1 MSDRIILDKDYKNWI
16 GQLSNRY
23 RTAQI
28 KAAIAVNSE
37 MLRFYWELGRDIVA
51 IQSENKYGSRFFE
64 TLSRDL
70 KEAIPEAKGLSVKN
84 LYYIRR
90 FYQMYS
96 NLFPHLEG
104 KFPEVMGILEDEN
117 FPQAMGNLQSTEYLI
132 SKIPW
137 GHHRYLI
144 DRFFDEPSPVP
155 FYLKEIVK
163 NSWSQTVLDHMLDT
177 KLHLR
182 QGAAITNFKSQLPE
196 VTSDLAQEITK
207 DPYIF
212 DFTNLT
218 KPYQE
223 RELKEALL
231 KNITKFL
238 LELGEG
244 FAFVGQEYK
253 LNVGQTEQFTDLL
266 FYHLK
271 LRCYIVIELKVTK
284 FEPGYLGQLGM
295 YVTAVNHILKT
306 DQDNPTI
313 GLLVCKTKD
322 DVLAQYSLEGYNLPI
337 GVSQYQ
343 LDKFLPENFKSALPS
358 IEEIEAKLKE
368 E

>member
-1 MSDRIILDKDYKNWI
+1 MSGRVILDEGYKEWI
-16 GQLSNRY
+16 GQLSIQY
-23 RTAQI
+23 RNAQI
-28 KAAIAVNSE
+28 KAAVAVNTE
-37 MLRFYWELGRDIVA
+37 MLQFYWELGRGIESM
-51 IQSENKYGSRFFE
+51 QSDNKYGSKFFD

-70 KEAIPEAKGLSVKN
+70 KAVIPEAKGFSSRN
-84 LYYIRR
+84 LQAIKK
-90 FYQMYS
+90 FYLMYS
-96 NLFPHLEG
+96 KILPQVAAESPSSNL
-104 KFPEVMGILEDEN
+104 
-117 FPQAMGNLQSTEYLI
+117 PQVVADLFR
-132 SKIPW
+132 IPW
-137 GHHRYLI
+137 GHHRLLM
-144 DRFFDEPSPVP
+144 DKFFSEPETAL
-155 FYLKEIVK
+155 FYIRETVK
-163 NSWSQTVLDHMLDT
+163 HGWSRAVLDHMLDM

-182 QGAAITNFKSQLPE
+182 QGKAVTNFKEQLPE
-196 VTSDLAQEITK
+196 ITSELAQEMTK

-218 KPYQE
+218 VPYKE
-223 RELKEALL
+223 RELKEELL

-306 DQDNPTI
+306 EHDNPTI
-313 GLLVCKTKD
+313 GLLICKTKD

-343 LDKFLPENFKSALPS
+343 LEKFLPENFKSALPS
-358 IEEIEAKLKE
+358 IEEIEAKLKNQ
-368 E
+368 

>member
-1 MSDRIILDKDYKNWI
+1 MSERVILDKNYKNWI
-16 GQLSNRY
+16 GQLSKRY

-51 IQSENKYGSRFFE
+51 MQSENKYGSRFFE

-70 KEAIPEAKGLSVKN
+70 KEAIPEAKGFSVNN
-84 LYYIRR
+84 LYYIRN
-90 FYQMYS
+90 FYLMY
-96 NLFPHLEG
+96 NEIFQQLVGKLETETWHQVEVELF
-104 KFPEVMGILEDEN
+104 
-117 FPQAMGNLQSTEYLI
+117 Q
-132 SKIPW
+132 IPW
-137 GHHRYLI
+137 GHHTLLI
-144 DRFFDEPSPVP
+144 NKCFNEPETAL
-155 FYLKEIVK
+155 FYVRETIKHG
-163 NSWSQTVLDHMLDT
+163 WSRSILDHMLDT

-271 LRCYIVIELKVTK
+271 LRCYIVIELKVSK

-295 YVTAVNHILKT
+295 YVTAVNHLLKT
-306 DQDNPTI
+306 VADNPTI
-313 GLLVCKTKD
+313 GLLICKTKD

-343 LDKFLPENFKSALPS
+343 LEKFLPENFKSALPS

-368 E
+368 N